1 MKQENSILWTNMRVW
16 KRERDSVWERECVCM
31 LEGERE
37 CVCLWVWVCVWEREC
52 VCDSV
57 CVCVCVLV
65 CVCVCLCVSGIEKER
80 ERVCVRKLAPG
91 TPPTSQR
98 LLTIATPKQDPAHT
112 HTCKQRQ
119 KLRNSTTI
127 HKTTNKSE
135 LELFYTLQRSRGQK
149 ENLKR
154 S

>member
-1 MKQENSILWTNMRVW
+1 MKLYLKVIGGSCYTCHSQSSHAAQTALKMVA
-16 KRERDSVWERECVCM
+16 
-31 LEGERE
+31 
-37 CVCLWVWVCVWEREC
+37 
-52 VCDSV
+52 
-57 CVCVCVLV
+57 
-65 CVCVCLCVSGIEKER
+65 
-80 ERVCVRKLAPG
+80 APSTG
-91 TPPTSQR
+91 TPPKDQY

-127 HKTTNKSE
+127 YKTTNKSE
-135 LELFYTLQRSRGQK
+135 LELFYALQRSRGQK